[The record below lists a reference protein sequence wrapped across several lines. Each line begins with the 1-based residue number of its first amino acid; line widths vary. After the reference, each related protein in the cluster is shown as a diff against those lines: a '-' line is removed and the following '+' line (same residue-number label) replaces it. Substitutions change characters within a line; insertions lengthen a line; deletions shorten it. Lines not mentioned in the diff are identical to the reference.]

1 MKSKCVVGG
10 LFSVLGF
17 ASLIASFALPIV
29 SVLNV
34 SSVNFYSY
42 LTNLSSLSENKQV
55 FIAMILFI
63 AAAALLLF
71 CSITAI
77 LCLAKGQG
85 SRSVFFTRVMA
96 FFALVCCVVSAV
108 LFGISNE
115 GMVGAGV
122 ILPVVCAFVAFA
134 GALIMPSD
142 KEN

>member
-1 MKSKCVVGG
+1 MKQRCVVGS
-10 LFSVLGF
+10 LFSLLGF
-17 ASLIASFALPIV
+17 ASLIASFTLPIV

-42 LTNLSSLSENKQV
+42 LHNLSGLSENKEI
-55 FIAMILFI
+55 FIAMILFL
-63 AAAALLLF
+63 AVAALLLF

-85 SRSVFFTRVMA
+85 NRSVFFTRVMA
-96 FFALVCCVVSAV
+96 FFALTACVVSAV
-108 LFGISNE
+108 LFGIENE
-115 GMVGAGV
+115 GLVGAGV
-122 ILPVVCAFVAFA
+122 IMPVVCTFIAFA